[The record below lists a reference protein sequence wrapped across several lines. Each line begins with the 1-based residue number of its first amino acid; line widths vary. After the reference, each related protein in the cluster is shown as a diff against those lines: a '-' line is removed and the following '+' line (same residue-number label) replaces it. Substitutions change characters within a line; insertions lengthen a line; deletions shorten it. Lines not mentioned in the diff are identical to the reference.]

1 MQAQPSHWRKIWP
14 EGDTDNGDEDAEVL
28 NMFTYRTKP
37 PGPPKNITYPW
48 AYDEDVTNTNI
59 SIAQAQTAVGSN
71 LSNSSVKERG
81 LNMIFSYDNTKVQ
94 YERDLP
100 VMTQNHS
107 KPLPLGVIERR
118 KMVERNEA
126 DALQHGFRKSSQPP
140 DDKGFKYEMVY
151 DN

>member
-14 EGDTDNGDEDAEVL
+14 EGDTDNGDEDADVL

-37 PGPPKNITYPW
+37 KDPPKNITYPW
-48 AYDEDVTNTNI
+48 QYDEDVTNTNI
-59 SIAQAQTAVGSN
+59 SIAQAQSAVGAN

-100 VMTQNHS
+100 VMN
-107 KPLPLGVIERR
+107 
-118 KMVERNEA
+118 
-126 DALQHGFRKSSQPP
+126 
-140 DDKGFKYEMVY
+140 
-151 DN
+151 